1 MASLSINK
9 LHIHPIQSRTSAPS
23 AAIDAYRNRTA
34 EGMKN
39 PRQKQH
45 PGGSEE
51 DFKAAAGGMNRW

>member
-51 DFKAAAGGMNRW
+51 DFKAAAEGMNRW